1 MVIEIVVFEQAM
13 RDWIRLVSLIAEE
26 AKIRVFQ
33 QG

>member
-1 MVIEIVVFEQAM
+1 MVIEKVVFEQAM
-13 RDWIRLVSLIAEE
+13 REWVRLLSLIAEE